1 MLGERKGPAGWLG
14 ESPHLSTAPRKK
26 GADLSGLTGQDSRR
40 SSPFQAF
47 SPWENLFPSC
57 MLLPAPKPFQKTFGD
72 WPVKSGV
79 FARMLRCARSTAGS
93 ARPPPSRASPAG
105 KSARSNVF
113 LQILVLSQD
122 FRTTSDLLPSQANST
137 PLLRGAVLS
146 PGLGDGGGVSPPRI
160 RWGCARGAL
169 EKQRRGSL
177 RRARP
182 APRGGQSA
190 APGAGRERGAARSAT
205 LSAWHRA

>member
-105 KSARSNVF
+105 KSARSNA
-113 LQILVLSQD
+113 LPLGGTEGGEHS
-122 FRTTSDLLPSQANST
+122 FRSLFCPRIVPSYFGFA
-137 PLLRGAVLS
+137 AF
-146 PGLGDGGGVSPPRI
+146 PGEFSPPST
-160 RWGCARGAL
+160 G
-169 EKQRRGSL
+169 RR
-177 RRARP
+177 
-182 APRGGQSA
+182 
-190 APGAGRERGAARSAT
+190 T
-205 LSAWHRA
+205 

>member
-79 FARMLRCARSTAGS
+79 FARMLRCARSGYRPSPRPPGVGGSGS
-93 ARPPPSRASPAG
+93 ARPPPSRKPPPWGPRGKGTVPAG
-105 KSARSNVF
+105 KFARSNV
-113 LQILVLSQD
+113 LPLGGTEGGEHS
-122 FRTTSDLLPSQANST
+122 FRSLLYPRICRLTSDLLPSEANSA
-137 PLLRGAVLS
+137 PLLRGAVL
-146 PGLGDGGGVSPPRI
+146 GDADPAAERI
-160 RWGCARGAL
+160 RV
-169 EKQRRGSL
+169 
-177 RRARP
+177 RA
-182 APRGGQSA
+182 
-190 APGAGRERGAARSAT
+190 GAG
-205 LSAWHRA
+205 LLI